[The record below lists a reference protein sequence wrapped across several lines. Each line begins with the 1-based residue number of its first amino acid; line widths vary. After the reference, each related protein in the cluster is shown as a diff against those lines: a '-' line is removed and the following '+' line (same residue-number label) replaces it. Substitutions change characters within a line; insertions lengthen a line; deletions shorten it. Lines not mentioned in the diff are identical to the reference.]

1 MSNQLHSGESA
12 RRKQVKFRA
21 DAELVSEFDQ
31 WVEASDDYQNRA
43 DALRGAMRQMLG
55 DSTPDAPL
63 QPPADDDLRTA
74 YLTMVQLAN
83 SDGIVPDDL
92 ATAELSVQLGVSE
105 RIVRRAY
112 LAKLRERAYLGYQTN
127 FTGTDRSWTV
137 RGIDG

>member
-1 MSNQLHSGESA
+1 MSNQLHSGESD

-21 DAELVSEFDQ
+21 DAELVSEFDE
-31 WVEASDDYQNRA
+31 WVDQSDDYQSRA

-55 DSTPDAPL
+55 DSTDAPL

-92 ATAELSVQLGVSE
+92 ATAELSVQLGQSE

-127 FTGTDRSWTV
+127 FTGSERSWTV
-137 RGIDG
+137 RGLDG